1 VRDLTYD
8 AGDRITSYT
17 HYTLAG
23 VAQPALNQSFG
34 YDELGRLTSI
44 TTAASSWT
52 IGYDPSGNRTSV
64 SLNGSASTYTTPATS
79 NRLASLTNPA
89 RSLTYDASG
98 NITADSAPTTGYTA
112 TVNLEG
118 RVGTHRV
125 GTVTNTYA
133 YNGFG
138 QRVRKFA
145 STGATS
151 TVIYVY
157 DHQGK
162 LIGEYSNTGA
172 AIREYVWMQG
182 EPLAVFTPNGT
193 NPPNVFFLHNDHL
206 GTPRVAMDG
215 ASNIRWRWLSEPFGT
230 TAAENQPTAGQA
242 ALPIPLR
249 MPGQMLDTE
258 TGLFYN
264 WHRSYDSTT
273 GRYTQS
279 DPIGLDGGINTY
291 AYVGGSPVDS
301 VDPDGLRN
309 LRPPY
314 NPQLL
319 LPYNPSMPT
328 RTTQTVPSYT
338 PSAGGY
344 SSRTNEWLTYGD
356 GAAAITGAGEAFR
369 HPSVP
374 NAVES
379 LINPRRT
386 EPFVRTM
393 PIPGPNCRTIF
404 VPDKPGQCSSNGGY
418 SVVCG
423 PVIGPSR

>member
-1 VRDLTYD
+1 M
-8 AGDRITSYT
+8 
-17 HYTLAG
+17 
-23 VAQPALNQSFG
+23 
-34 YDELGRLTSI
+34 
-44 TTAASSWT
+44 
-52 IGYDPSGNRTSV
+52 
-64 SLNGSASTYTTPATS
+64 
-79 NRLASLTNPA
+79 
-89 RSLTYDASG
+89 
-98 NITADSAPTTGYTA
+98 
-112 TVNLEG
+112 
-118 RVGTHRV
+118 GTHRV

-291 AYVGGSPVDS
+291 AYV
-301 VDPDGLRN
+301 R
-309 LRPPY
+309 
-314 NPQLL
+314 
-319 LPYNPSMPT
+319 SMPT
-328 RTTQTVPSYT
+328 MRSDPFGLLPGEIPQHESEAPFEAPECKDDDCFCKCLEQYV
-338 PSAGGY
+338 GG
-344 SSRTNEWLTYGD
+344 ETYVGT
-356 GAAAITGAGEAFR
+356 GLAASGL
-369 HPSVP
+369 P
-374 NAVES
+374 
-379 LINPRRT
+379 T
-386 EPFVRTM
+386 EPKRFTT
-393 PIPGPNCRTIF
+393 PGSSPGTSVASQLSSEALGNRRLPGRMWAPTFMHPGARTISAARLVGRW
-404 VPDKPGQCSSNGGY
+404 VPGVGWVMLGVDAYQVYQCKTKCEDEKCEKPK
-418 SVVCG
+418 
-423 PVIGPSR
+423 